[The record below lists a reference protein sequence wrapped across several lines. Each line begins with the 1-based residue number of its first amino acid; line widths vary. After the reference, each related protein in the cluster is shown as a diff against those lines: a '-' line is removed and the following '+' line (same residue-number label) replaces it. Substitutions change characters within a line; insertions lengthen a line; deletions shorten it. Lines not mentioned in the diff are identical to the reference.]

1 MGMGIPPDG
10 ILLVDKQEGESSF
23 SVVRRVKRALK
34 AGKVGHAGTLDPFA
48 TGLLVIL
55 IGEGTKLFPY
65 VASED
70 KEYRATLSLGA
81 ETDTLDL
88 TGRVVRTAP
97 VPDLESRFIREKA
110 KELEGEIEQS
120 PPAYSAVHH
129 EGKRAYELARRGVPV
144 ELAKRKVKVHRLEVV
159 SVDLPDVTLTLKC
172 SKGTYVRSLAA
183 ELGRRLGPG
192 GHLKALRR
200 LSSGSLRVEDA
211 VKLDGSGGG
220 SEDLGLHIIP
230 LRNALPQIREAAVS
244 GETAR
249 MIGRG
254 IQAGVRSR
262 EFLAELPVS
271 FEGPVKLIAENRI
284 VALLRVV
291 RRPEMDES
299 RFEIMRVFAW
309 E

>member
-1 MGMGIPPDG
+1 MGSTLDG

-23 SVVRRVKRALK
+23 SVVRRVRRALK
-34 AGKVGHAGTLDPFA
+34 AGKAGHAGTLDPFA

-55 IGEGTKLFPY
+55 IGQGTKLFPY

-70 KEYRATLSLGA
+70 KEYRATLTLGV

-97 VPDLESRFIREKA
+97 VPEIEPGFVREKA
-110 KELEGEIEQS
+110 KDLEGEIEQS
-120 PPAYSAVHH
+120 PPDYSAVHH
-129 EGKRAYELARRGVPV
+129 EGKRAYELARKGVPL
-144 ELAKRKVKVHRLEVV
+144 ELAKRRVKIHRLEVV
-159 SVDLPDVTLTLKC
+159 SVDLPEVTLTLKC

-200 LSSGSLRVEDA
+200 LSSGSFRVEDA
-211 VKLDGSGGG
+211 VSLGGPDGGP
-220 SEDLGLHIIP
+220 EDLGSRVIP
-230 LRNALPQIREAAVS
+230 LRSALPHVREAAVS
-244 GETAR
+244 CETAR

-254 IQAGVRSR
+254 IQAVVRSR
-262 EFLAELPVS
+262 EFLAELPAC
-271 FEGPVKLIAENRI
+271 FEGPVKLITENRM

-291 RRPEMDES
+291 RRPALEES
-299 RFEIMRVFAW
+299 RFEIMRVFAR